1 MAFVI
6 EKANKLK
13 QNMPEGNYVV
23 IKGIEYRIE
32 EITISASGQVCVK
45 YRDPIRKEYG
55 ILKICTIE
63 ELVTTVEGVTYKE
76 Y

>member
-6 EKANKLK
+6 EKANKIK

-32 EITISASGQVCVK
+32 EITISASGRVCVK
-45 YRDPIRKEYG
+45 YRDPIRKDYG
-55 ILKICTIE
+55 ILNICSIE